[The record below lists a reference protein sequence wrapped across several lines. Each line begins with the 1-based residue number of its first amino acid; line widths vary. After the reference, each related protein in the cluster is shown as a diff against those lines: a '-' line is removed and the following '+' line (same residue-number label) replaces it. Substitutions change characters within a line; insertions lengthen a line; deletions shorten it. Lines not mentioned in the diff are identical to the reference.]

1 MIDSLK
7 IFCLVARY
15 QSFTRAAEEAGL
27 TRPAVSQ
34 IIKQLEQQ
42 FGVTLLT
49 RSTRAVALTPAG
61 ETLVA
66 RAEKVLAAYG
76 ELEAAMAGARA
87 GARVTLVVGASTLP
101 GESLLPAV
109 LGAFRR
115 EHPDVEVQVRVGNT
129 EAILQ
134 MVRTGQVTIGLV
146 GQEVAD
152 PLLASQ
158 PVASDEIVLAL
169 PPGMRVPDPL
179 PLGELKRLPLIS
191 REQGSATRRVVEAE
205 LGRHGVPVQALP
217 AVAELGSPEALKA
230 AVRGGM
236 GAAFLSRSQLGP
248 GELSFVRL
256 AGIDLRRPICAVW
269 RRDRPPEAVAQDLM
283 THLVSTA
290 HGQEG

>member
-34 IIKQLEQQ
+34 IVKQLEQQ

-61 ETLVA
+61 ERLVE
-66 RAEKVLAAYG
+66 RADKVLAAYG
-76 ELEAAMAGARA
+76 ELESAMAGARA
-87 GARVTLVVGASTLP
+87 GAHTTLVVGASTLP

-109 LGAFRR
+109 LAAFRR
-115 EHPDVEVQVRVGNT
+115 AHPDVEVQVRVGNT

-134 MVRTGQVTIGLV
+134 MVRTGQVGVGLV
-146 GQEVAD
+146 GQEVSD
-152 PLLASQ
+152 PLLVSQ

-169 PPGMRVPDPL
+169 PPGGRMADPL
-179 PLGELKRLPLIS
+179 PLSELKRLPLVS
-191 REQGSATRRVVEAE
+191 REQGSATRSVTEA
-205 LGRHGVPVQALP
+205 LLAQHGIAAQSLQV
-217 AVAELGSPEALKA
+217 VAELGSPEAVKA

-248 GELSFVRL
+248 GELGFVRL
-256 AGIDLRRPICAVW
+256 AGVDLRRPICAVW
-269 RRDRPPEAVAQDLM
+269 RRDRQPEAVAQDLM
-283 THLVSTA
+283 THLAGAA

>member
-34 IIKQLEQQ
+34 TIKQLEQQ

-61 ETLVA
+61 ETLMA

-87 GARVTLVVGASTLP
+87 GARIALVVGASTLP

-152 PLLASQ
+152 PLLVSQ

-169 PPGMRVPDPL
+169 PPGSKLPDPL
-179 PLGELKRLPLIS
+179 PLGELRRLSLVS
-191 REQGSATRRVVEAE
+191 REQGSATRSVVEAE
-205 LGRHGVPVQALP
+205 LARHGVPVQALP
-217 AVAELGSPEALKA
+217 VVAELGSPEAVKA

-236 GAAFLSRSQLGP
+236 GAAFLSRSQLAP

-256 AGIDLRRPICAVW
+256 AGVDLRRPICAVW
-269 RRDRPPEAVAQDLM
+269 RRDRQPEAVAKDLM
-283 THLVSTA
+283 THLVDAA
-290 HGQEG
+290 HG